1 MIFERLTGSALEH
14 LDQANLDT
22 RELRICLRD
31 VERLNRWFGG
41 ATAVLAEVGR
51 IVSERGLTGPIHVLD
66 VGTGGAD
73 IPRAMVRWG
82 ELRRLSFRI
91 VACDRHAAVIGAAAA
106 GCSGAAS
113 IFILRADALALPFQP
128 GHFDFVTCSLM
139 IHHLSE
145 DHAIRL
151 LEGLRELPRRAL
163 IVSDLQRT
171 RSAYAGVW
179 LGTHLVCRSP
189 FTRHDGPV
197 SVRRA
202 YTLDE
207 LRALSRRAGCVNMR
221 WSRRPFFR
229 VAGVLER

>member
-1 MIFERLTGSALEH
+1 MIFARLTGSALEH
-14 LDQANLDT
+14 LDQANLDS
-22 RELRICLRD
+22 RELRICLND

-41 ATAVLAEVGR
+41 ASAVLAEVGR
-51 IVSERGLTGPIHVLD
+51 IVRQRGLKGSIQVLD
-66 VGTGGAD
+66 IGTGGAD

-82 ELRRLSFRI
+82 TRQRLSFRI
-91 VACDRHAAVIGAAAA
+91 VACDRHAAIIGVAAAA
-106 GCSGAAS
+106 CSGAAS
-113 IFILRADALALPFQP
+113 ISILRTDALALPFQP

-139 IHHLSE
+139 MHHLPE
-145 DHAIRL
+145 EHAIRL

-163 IVSDLQRT
+163 IVSDLR
-171 RSAYAGVW
+171 RSRLAYAGVW

-207 LRALSRRAGCVNMR
+207 LRALSRRAGCVNMSWR
-221 WSRRPFFR
+221 RRPFFR
-229 VAGVLER
+229 AVGVLEK